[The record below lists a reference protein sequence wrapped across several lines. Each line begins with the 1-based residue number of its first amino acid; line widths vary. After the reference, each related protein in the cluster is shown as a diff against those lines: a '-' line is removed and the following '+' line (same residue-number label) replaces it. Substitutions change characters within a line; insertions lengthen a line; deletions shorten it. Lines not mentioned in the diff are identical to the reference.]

1 MLQFP
6 ICLVAN
12 LVLTPTKASAVA
24 LPWQSVDNYDAATY
38 PTGEGK
44 NWGAGYAPPNPT
56 GLAVGVGLIGG
67 LSIVAI
73 IAFVILWYRHRHELK
88 EMEESYAENQK
99 RPKGSPDLSNGE
111 AGWGSNPTSPVIS
124 PITNFKNP
132 VVVESMPASPEPIMN
147 ADPRYMEN
155 TRRSIIK
162 ESLQRKPVPS
172 EIQYTAMPEP
182 AMRQD
187 RSLVV

>member
-24 LPWQSVDNYDAATY
+24 LPQMVDNYDAATY
-38 PTGEGK
+38 PTGEG
-44 NWGAGYAPPNPT
+44 NSWGSGYAPPNPT

-73 IAFVILWYRHRHELK
+73 IAFVILWYRHRQELK
-88 EMEESYAENQK
+88 EMEESYAGNQK
-99 RPKGSPDLSNGE
+99 DSKGTPDLSNGA
-111 AGWGSNPTSPVIS
+111 AGWGSNSSSPVIS
-124 PITNFKNP
+124 PIKNFKNP
-132 VVVESMPASPEPIMN
+132 VTVESMPASPEPIMN
-147 ADPRYMEN
+147 ADPRFMDN

-162 ESLQRKPVPS
+162 ESLQRTSVPS
-172 EIQYTAMPEP
+172 EIQCTAMPEP

>member
-12 LVLTPTKASAVA
+12 LILTPTKASAVA
-24 LPWQSVDNYDAATY
+24 IPLMVDNYDAATY

-88 EMEESYAENQK
+88 DMEESYENQK
-99 RPKGSPDLSNGE
+99 ESKGTPDLANGE
-111 AGWGSNPTSPVIS
+111 AGWASHSSSPVIS
-124 PITNFKNP
+124 PATNFKNP
-132 VVVESMPASPEPIMN
+132 VTVESTPVSPEPTIN
-147 ADPRYMEN
+147 ADQRFMEN
-155 TRRSIIK
+155 TKRSIIK
-162 ESLQRKPVPS
+162 ESLQRKMVPS
-172 EIQYTAMPEP
+172 EIQHTVRPEP
-182 AMRQD
+182 AMRN
-187 RSLVV
+187 SEV